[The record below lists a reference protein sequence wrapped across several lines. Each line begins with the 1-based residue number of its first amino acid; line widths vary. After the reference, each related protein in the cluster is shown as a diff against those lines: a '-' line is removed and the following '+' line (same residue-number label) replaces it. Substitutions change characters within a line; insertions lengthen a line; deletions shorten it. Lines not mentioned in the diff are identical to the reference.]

1 MHLPNFRRGDITML
15 KNFRLTIGRKIYAI
29 ISLCFVCFIGVTLFE
44 TRELEAG
51 LHRQKRIELTNLG
64 DLALSVIK
72 EEHESALKTGL
83 SVADAQKRAAARLRQ
98 LRYDTDEYFWIQ
110 DMHPRMIMHPIS
122 PEHEGKDI
130 SDFKDA
136 NGSRYTVAMND
147 LVKRTGRGIIEYD
160 FAKPGSTKPQPKMSY
175 VVGYAPWG
183 WVVGTGVYID
193 ELQDL
198 IWQATSRALMI
209 TGLILLLV
217 AAISVLV
224 ARGVAKAMHG
234 MTSAMREL
242 ATGKLDVV
250 LPGLGRRDEIGEIA
264 EAVEAF
270 KIKAVEKA
278 EHEAKEREE
287 RERIAAQERHSLEE
301 REAAQ
306 KKAAD
311 ERAAAERRAA
321 MLKLA
326 ADFESAVGGIVGAV
340 SSAATELEAAA
351 GTLTQT
357 ADTTQ
362 KLSTAVAAA
371 SEQASANVQS
381 VASATEEMGASVQEI
396 GRQVHESSRIAAQAV
411 QQAQQTDN
419 RINELS
425 QAAGRI
431 GDVVKLITA
440 IAEQTNLL
448 ALNATIEAARA
459 GEAGKGFAVV
469 AQEVKALASQ
479 TAKATG
485 EIGAQIAGMQSATN
499 ESVAAIKEI
508 GSTIRHISDISGTIA
523 AAVEEQGSA
532 TGEITRNV
540 QQAARG
546 TTEVASNIG
555 EVQHG
560 AAETGSASAQV
571 LSSAQSLS
579 QDSNR
584 LKTELD
590 RFLATIR
597 AA

>member
-1 MHLPNFRRGDITML
+1 ML

-29 ISLCFVCFIGVTLFE
+29 ISLCFVCFIAVTLFE
-44 TRELEAG
+44 TRELGASLES
-51 LHRQKRIELTNLG
+51 QKKIELANLG
-64 DLALSVIK
+64 DVALAVVK
-72 EEHESALKTGL
+72 EEHDAAQKSGVPVEE
-83 SVADAQKRAAARLRQ
+83 AQKRAAARLRQ
-98 LRYDTDEYFWIQ
+98 LRYGGGEYYWIQ
-110 DMHPRMIMHPIS
+110 DMHPRMFMHPTS
-122 PEHEGKDI
+122 PELEGKDI
-130 SDFKDA
+130 SDVKDA
-136 NGSRYTVAMND
+136 NGNRFFVSFVDT
-147 LVKRTGRGIIEYD
+147 VKRSGHGIVEYEYV
-160 FAKPGSTKPQPKMSY
+160 KPGHTKPQPKMSY
-175 VVGYAPWG
+175 VVGYTPWG
-183 WVVGTGVYID
+183 WVIGTGVYID
-193 ELQDL
+193 DL
-198 IWQATSRALMI
+198 KEQTWQATSRAMMI
-209 TGLILLLV
+209 TGLILLFV

-234 MTSAMREL
+234 MTTAMREL

-250 LPGLGRRDEIGEIA
+250 LPGLGRKDEIGEIA
-264 EAVEAF
+264 NAVEAF
-270 KIKAVEKA
+270 KVKAVEKV
-278 EHEAKEREE
+278 EREAQEREE
-287 RERIAAQERHSLEE
+287 RERAAAEERRRAEE
-301 REAAQ
+301 REVAQ
-306 KKAAD
+306 KKAA
-311 ERAAAERRAA
+311 EEQAAAERRAA

-326 ADFESAVGGIVGAV
+326 ADFEAAVGGIVDAV

-396 GRQVHESSRIAAQAV
+396 GRQVHESSRIAGQAV
-411 QQAQQTDN
+411 QQAQQTDT

-499 ESVAAIKEI
+499 ESVSAIKEI
-508 GSTIRHISDISGTIA
+508 GSTIRHISEISGTIA

-540 QQAARG
+540 QQAAKG

-560 AAETGSASAQV
+560 AAATGSASAQV

-584 LKTELD
+584 LKIELD